1 MFCSVSVVVG
11 PAVGAPATGAELAVD
26 VDEGLANLTTIRLES
41 CLMALAS
48 SFLRL
53 TPPLLEMVPALAV
66 LELVLSVPELVLAEL
81 ELAPI
86 SLRLT
91 PPLLALSFATFT
103 RSGGLL
109 ELLEVVLLGLVNV
122 LPLEVV
128 LLGLVNPCVVVV
140 SSFSSSV
147 FSFTSSVDSR
157 MDICASKSKVA
168 SWTCSTGKGSNDS
181 FGMLTSWRVPSLSTI
196 SKCTICSCSPLSVFS
211 KA

>member
-1 MFCSVSVVVG
+1 MIWKLLSVSCNSPRMPLGSTLGSSLMCTFRLMFCSVLVVVG

-26 VDEGLANLTTIRLES
+26 VDEGLVNLTTIWSEI
-41 CLMALAS
+41 CLMVLAS
-48 SFLRL
+48 TVLRL
-53 TPPLLEMVPALAV
+53 NPPLALAV
-66 LELVLSVPELVLAEL
+66 LELVLSVPELVLAVL

-91 PPLLALSFATFT
+91 PPLALSFATLT
-103 RSGGLL
+103 RSAGLL

-122 LPLEVV
+122 LPLEVL

-168 SWTCSTGKGSNDS
+168 SV
-181 FGMLTSWRVPSLSTI
+181 L
-196 SKCTICSCSPLSVFS
+196 
-211 KA
+211 